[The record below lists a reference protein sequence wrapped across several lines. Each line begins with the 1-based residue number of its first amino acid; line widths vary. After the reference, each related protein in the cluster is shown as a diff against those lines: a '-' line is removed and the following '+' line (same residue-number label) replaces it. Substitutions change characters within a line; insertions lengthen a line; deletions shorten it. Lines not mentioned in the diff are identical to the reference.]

1 MKEKKLDLDILQESE
16 DYKKRLDSLEIKQL
30 WEELDLLVPKD
41 KED

>member
-1 MKEKKLDLDILQESE
+1 MKEKKLDLNTIKESE

-30 WEELDLLVPKD
+30 WEELDLLIPKD

>member
-1 MKEKKLDLDILQESE
+1 MKEKKLDLNTLKESE

-30 WEELDLLVPKD
+30 WEELDLLIPKD

>member
-30 WEELDLLVPKD
+30 WEELDLLIPKD

>member
-1 MKEKKLDLDILQESE
+1 MKKKKLDLNTLKESE

-30 WEELDLLVPKD
+30 WEELDLLIPKD

>member
-1 MKEKKLDLDILQESE
+1 MKEKKLDLNILQESE

>member
-1 MKEKKLDLDILQESE
+1 MKEKKLDLNTLKESE

>member
-1 MKEKKLDLDILQESE
+1 MKEKKLNLNTLQESE

-30 WEELDLLVPKD
+30 WEELDLLIPKD

>member
-1 MKEKKLDLDILQESE
+1 MKEKKLDLNILPESV